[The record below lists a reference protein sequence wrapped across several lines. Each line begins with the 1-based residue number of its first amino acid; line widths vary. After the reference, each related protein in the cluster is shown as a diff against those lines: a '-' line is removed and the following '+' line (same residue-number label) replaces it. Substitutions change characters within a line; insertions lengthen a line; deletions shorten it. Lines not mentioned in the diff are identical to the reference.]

1 MHTYHSPSSRLLV
14 YVSVAFHPCR
24 EDRRTEMIVQSLLM
38 TQRQLILKSLL
49 FHVQNTFRFYREGRL
64 HRAPSAKAEEIT
76 SSAAHD
82 THAGCSP
89 WLAFRLF
96 PLPQGQVCL
105 LCKDV
110 LIWAFTLEMTRLLR
124 KQETNWTF
132 WAFLNDDAWGAFS
145 MTHPSP
151 HALSLPKWR
160 AGKKGISCRQVT
172 HGNFCSKPKSSLP
185 KIWCFCEQFSWR
197 IVPLSLYTWVI
208 LNGTFIGSEID
219 MVWVLC

>member
-1 MHTYHSPSSRLLV
+1 MFKTLSDSIVKAGFTMPLPQRLK
-14 YVSVAFHPCR
+14 R
-24 EDRRTEMIVQSLLM
+24 SLP
-38 TQRQLILKSLL
+38 RQLMIPM
-49 FHVQNTFRFYREGRL
+49 QW
-64 HRAPSAKAEEIT
+64 
-76 SSAAHD
+76 
-82 THAGCSP
+82 CSP

-160 AGKKGISCRQVT
+160 AGEKGISCRQVT
-172 HGNFCSKPKSSLP
+172 HGNFCSKPKSSLH

-197 IVPLSLYTWVI
+197 IVLLSLHTWII
-208 LNGTFIGSEID
+208 LNGTFIGGEID